1 MDDLLQNFL
10 KETDSVKVMDF
21 AVSLSC
27 RDHADD
33 VPVLIEAL
41 KDKEEIRR
49 LGAVYALSSL
59 RQEPR
64 AVTPLMNVL
73 LDRAEVVR
81 VRSQAAEGLGCLQ
94 HQKAIK
100 TLIICSHDPSPDLR
114 FWWVFALGQITA
126 FKRKKLTRAGI
137 RALEVRALD
146 CGWPE
151 ESGLWPIRFEALA
164 MLDRKC
170 PEYSRIY
177 REELARVLADPI
189 ANAELWPWASTYATA
204 EEMDGSI
211 EKIAAAGLD
220 PVTLG
225 QLRVL

>member
-1 MDDLLQNFL
+1 MDELLQNFL
-10 KETDSVKVMDF
+10 EETDPGKVMDF

-49 LGAVYALSSL
+49 LGAAYALSSL

-73 LDRAEVVR
+73 LDRAETVR
-81 VRSQAAEGLGCLQ
+81 VRSQAAESLGCLQ

-100 TLIICSHDPSPDLR
+100 ALIICSRDPSPDLR
-114 FWWVFALGQITA
+114 FWCVFALGQITA

-137 RALEVRALD
+137 RALEVCVLD
-146 CGWPE
+146 YGWPE
-151 ESGLWPIRFEALA
+151 ERGLWPIRFEALA
-164 MLDRKC
+164 MLDRKS

-177 REELARVLADPI
+177 RQELARVLADPI

-211 EKIAAAGLD
+211 EKISAAGLD

-225 QLRVL
+225 QSRVL